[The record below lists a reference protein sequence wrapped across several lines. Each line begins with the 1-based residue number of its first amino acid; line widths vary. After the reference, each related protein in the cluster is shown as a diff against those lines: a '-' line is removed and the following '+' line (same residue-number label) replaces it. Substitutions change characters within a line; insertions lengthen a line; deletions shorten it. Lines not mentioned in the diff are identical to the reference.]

1 MFIRHGV
8 ILVVHLSCVVVLGAA
23 AAAADGNAVPESGGG
38 TPAAKVV
45 GAYTLPDT
53 PLASVERYIKNDR
66 GILLGSIGSDLWH
79 DPSDPPNRFWM
90 TTDRGPNGKVE
101 VEGRKRRTF
110 PMPEFTPLFLHV
122 EVRDAQIRILKAVP
136 ILDSHG
142 APVSGISNIKGHDEA
157 PYNFDGRRQLPY
169 NPNGLDIEGLVRT
182 ARGDFWAAEE
192 YSPSLVHCDAGG
204 RVLKRFIPA
213 GLKLSGTGYPLAASL
228 PGIFARRRKNR
239 GFEGLTL
246 GRDRK
251 TLYAVLQSPLLNPD
265 EHAAA
270 HSRNVRLLA
279 FDIAEER
286 PVGEYVYQL
295 EKPAAAVVSG
305 MAMLSDAALL
315 VLERSDDGAWL
326 YKVDLA
332 RATNILGGK
341 WDDVSTSP
349 ASRSGKRSGGRGR
362 QSAVETIG
370 RGSVE
375 IAGRPQKGR
384 RHRGARRPD
393 NRRRQRQRFRHRP
406 VRRRRPE
413 SRRRR
418 QESALCDST
427 RFAVVLKAVNK
438 CSDG

>member
-1 MFIRHGV
+1 MLIRRSL
-8 ILVVHLSCVVVLGAA
+8 ILVVHFASLAVFCAA
-23 AAAADGNAVPESGGG
+23 AAAEGNAVASSGGG
-38 TPAAKVV
+38 RPTAKVV

-66 GILLGSIGSDLWH
+66 NILLGSIGSDLWH
-79 DPSDPPNRFWM
+79 DSGDPPNRFWM
-90 TTDRGPNGKVE
+90 TTDRGPNGKFV
-101 VEGRKRRTF
+101 VEGRRRRTF
-110 PMPEFTPLFLHV
+110 PVPEFTPLFLHV

-136 ILDSHG
+136 VLDSHG
-142 APVSGISNIKGHDEA
+142 VPVAGIPNIEGHDEK
-157 PYNFDGRRQLPY
+157 PIGFDGRRQLPY

-213 GLKLSGTGYPLAASL
+213 GLKLRTGYPLAASL
-228 PGIFARRRKNR
+228 PGILARRKKNR

-265 EHAAA
+265 EHAGT

-279 FDIAEER
+279 FDIAAER

-305 MAMLSDAALL
+305 LAMLSDVSML

-341 WDDVSTSP
+341 WDDASASP
-349 ASRSGKRSGGRGR
+349 ALEAVGDPAAAGVNPLSKRLVLNLSKLPGVPQKVEGI
-362 QSAVETIG
+362 AVLDARTIAVANDNDFDIG
-370 RGSVE
+370 QFDA
-375 IAGRPQKGR
+375 AGRN
-384 RHRGARRPD
+384 RGAGVK
-393 NRRRQRQRFRHRP
+393 NR
-406 VRRRRPE
+406 
-413 SRRRR
+413 
-418 QESALCDST
+418 LCVIRLDSPL
-427 RFAVVLKAVNK
+427 F
-438 CSDG
+438 